1 MRHRRFRAFTLVELL
16 VVIAIIGILVSL
28 LLPAVQAAREAAR
41 RMQCQNNLKQLGLA
55 VHNYHDVFRQLPS
68 SGIMATLPSAAP
80 PTGQQFSWLVLILNQ
95 VEQSTLH
102 DQFDFKVS
110 VFAQP
115 NDPQAV
121 SIATFICPSDSAQN
135 RDFTHPTLTNGKR
148 FAKANYAAFV
158 SPFHT
163 DLQDA
168 YQGALV
174 RGRQNLASL
183 TDGTS
188 NTLLA
193 SEVLTLGHQ
202 QDQRGAWA
210 LPWTGATQLAFD
222 LHSLTAGSFTVDP
235 ASIGNTHP
243 PNNQGPNLDQLYS
256 CPDPAGAQLL
266 KMPCATAAWLSAA
279 PRSRH
284 PGGVNVVVA
293 DGHIGFLPNSVDQ
306 VAMAHLISINDGVPT
321 SISEHVK

>member
-210 LPWTGATQLAFD
+210 LPWTGAL
-222 LHSLTAGSFTVDP
+222 
-235 ASIGNTHP
+235 P
-243 PNNQGPNLDQLYS
+243 PHN
-256 CPDPAGAQLL
+256 
-266 KMPCATAAWLSAA
+266 K
-279 PRSRH
+279 
-284 PGGVNVVVA
+284 
-293 DGHIGFLPNSVDQ
+293 
-306 VAMAHLISINDGVPT
+306 
-321 SISEHVK
+321 

>member
-1 MRHRRFRAFTLVELL
+1 M
-16 VVIAIIGILVSL
+16 
-28 LLPAVQAAREAAR
+28 
-41 RMQCQNNLKQLGLA
+41 
-55 VHNYHDVFRQLPS
+55 
-68 SGIMATLPSAAP
+68 
-80 PTGQQFSWLVLILNQ
+80 
-95 VEQSTLH
+95 
-102 DQFDFKVS
+102 S

-163 DLQDA
+163 DLQDT